1 MSDDTERSVASDGSG
16 SGLPVH
22 KFPQEWSS
30 KTQGMTF
37 FGVPV
42 HELSR
47 EELLVVVGHLQC
59 HIEQEQ
65 KRHRSTVDFLK
76 SAAAFS
82 RQA

>member
-1 MSDDTERSVASDGSG
+1 MSDENERSVASAGSG

-37 FGVPV
+37 FGVPIQ
-42 HELSR
+42 ELSR
-47 EELLVVVGHLQC
+47 DELMAVVGHLADQV
-59 HIEQEQ
+59 EQER

-76 SAAAFS
+76 AASAAS
-82 RQA
+82 R

>member
-1 MSDDTERSVASDGSG
+1 MSETNERSVASGGSG
-16 SGLPVH
+16 SNLPVQ
-22 KFPQEWSS
+22 KFLQEWSS

-47 EELLVVVGHLQC
+47 EELLAVVGHLADQ
-59 HIEQEQ
+59 IEQEQ

-76 SAAAFS
+76 AASAVS
-82 RQA
+82 R